1 MIIDN
6 NMPEPEIP
14 VNDTG
19 KKLTREQTALLNVS
33 TQEKIKNLEEL
44 LEFVKE
50 SPESFEHLGGADEI
64 RRMIEENLA
73 KFRAEG
79 A

>member
-6 NMPEPEIP
+6 NMPQPVAPDTRQPTKMPKELEIS
-14 VNDTG
+14 
-19 KKLTREQTALLNVS
+19 TA
-33 TQEKIKNLEEL
+33 EKIKNLEEL

-64 RRMIEENLA
+64 RRMIEENLK
-73 KFRAEG
+73 KFREEV
-79 A
+79 

>member
-6 NMPEPEIP
+6 NLPEPMVPNSESSSDEFP
-14 VNDTG
+14 
-19 KKLTREQTALLNVS
+19 ELNISVE
-33 TQEKIKNLEEL
+33 EKIKNLEEL
-44 LEFVKE
+44 LEFVNE

-64 RRMIEENLA
+64 RRMIEENLK